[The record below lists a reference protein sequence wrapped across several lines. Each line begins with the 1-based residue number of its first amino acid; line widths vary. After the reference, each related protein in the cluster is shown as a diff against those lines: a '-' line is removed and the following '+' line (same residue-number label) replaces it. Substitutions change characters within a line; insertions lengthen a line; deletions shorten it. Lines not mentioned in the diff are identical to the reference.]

1 MNIEDIFSSKLRMKI
16 LKVLHNVGEL
26 NVSEIARR
34 LNINYMSASKH
45 MKILEDENILQHK
58 RFGRIH
64 LYRLNEQSPKAK
76 AVQNLIDTWE
86 HQNKK

>member
-1 MNIEDIFSSKLRMKI
+1 MKI

-64 LYRLNEQSPKAK
+64 LYRFNEQSPKAK
-76 AVQNLIDTWE
+76 AVQNLIDTWQ
-86 HQNKK
+86 HQNNK